1 MPLVVRDVT
10 YSQPG
15 EDGQRGPT
23 GTEIDTVETH
33 FQVEFADLMAQLL
46 APDHRPPA
54 RPGCTSTRALYA
66 WCWIVLHRTDLN
78 LTLQQ
83 VMDEYGIDELLITT
97 PNPGSTTGKGRG
109 RRPTSAAPAAT

>member
-10 YSQPG
+10 YAQPG

-23 GTEIDTVETH
+23 GTEIDTIETH
-33 FQVEFADLMAQLL
+33 FHVEFADLMAQLL
-46 APDHRPPA
+46 APDQRPPA
-54 RPGCTSTRALYA
+54 GPGSTATRALYS
-66 WCWIVLHRTDLN
+66 WCWIVLHRADPT

-83 VMDEYGIDELLITT
+83 VMDEYGIDELHITT
-97 PNPGSTTGKGRG
+97 PEPHNATGKGRG